1 MILTPEHLIAW
12 LSLISH
18 CLLLRTSID
27 SFSYSVKWVISPLV
41 RKLHHLIIIG
51 SRFGAGGV
59 LETASRN
66 NATFYQ
72 GVGVVF
78 VHVHKERSANTVFE
92 QRLPGTSVKAMNA
105 SSD

>member
-1 MILTPEHLIAW
+1 MGHF
-12 LSLISH
+12 SLGEKVAS
-18 CLLLRTSID
+18 
-27 SFSYSVKWVISPLV
+27 SYYYWI
-41 RKLHHLIIIG
+41 
-51 SRFGAGGV
+51 GAGGV

-78 VHVHKERSANTVFE
+78 VHDHRSANTVFE

>member
-18 CLLLRTSID
+18 CLLLRTFID

-78 VHVHKERSANTVFE
+78 VHDHRSANTVFE